1 MSTTNNELAVV
12 FEKIAK
18 LLEIKG
24 EVVFK
29 TRAYHRAAETLN
41 SMTQQAEDLLAEG
54 KDLTEIPGIGKAI
67 AEKIQELVSTGNLT
81 YLNKLETEVP
91 PSLLDML
98 DIPDMGPKSV
108 KLVWNELGI
117 TTIDELQQNAA
128 AGKLRDLPGM
138 GQKTEAKILR
148 GIESMK
154 RRTGKIPLGQ
164 ALPFAEK
171 IMNKL
176 RNLPGVVEISTAGSL
191 RRRKSIVGDID
202 ILVSAEDST
211 HIMETFV
218 NNSEVARI
226 LGKGQTKASVEYK
239 NGLRA
244 QLWVHRPERFGT
256 ALQYATGSKEHNVR
270 LREIAISHGYS
281 LSEHALA
288 KNDLE
293 ITCED
298 EKTLYQM
305 LGLQW
310 IPTELREDRGEI
322 QAAKA
327 NNLPTQLK
335 IEEWRSELHT
345 HSTWSDGK
353 VSIRDM
359 VLAAIEHNYKCIA
372 ITDHSHGLGI
382 VQGLHPE
389 DIQRQRK
396 EIDEVQNEFG
406 DNIRIL
412 QGIEVE
418 IKADGTLDYSDDIL
432 SSLDIVIASLHVS
445 LRQPKEQITQ
455 RLLNAV
461 NNPHVDII
469 GHPTGRL
476 LPEREGAD
484 LDMELILKTAAKTG
498 VAMEINAHPKRLD
511 LDDIHARRAIELG
524 IPISINTDAHHP
536 DQLDLIQYGIWT
548 GRRGWVEPKNVLNT
562 WDIKKLLD
570 WLTARG

>member
-191 RRRKSIVGDID
+191 RRRKSMVGDID

-288 KNDLE
+288 KNDVE